1 MRALRLSVLAIATLA
16 CAGGDRSHA
25 AAANDTASTRP
36 AAASVV
42 HRDTGRGPRAESRS
56 AAAVETA
63 PAVVDT
69 SAPPPRPARVRH
81 LATPDPM
88 RGLYVSRA
96 VAQGPGV
103 WRLVEL
109 ARRTSVNALVFD
121 VKDDQGVVLYPS
133 TVGLAHLIGADA
145 VHPMPVPRL
154 HALMDSLRKYRI
166 YAVARIVVARDPIL
180 ASKRPQWGLVHRAD
194 DPERNAWVDPR
205 RREIWAYA
213 ADLASEAA
221 ARGFSAVQFDDAQFP
236 PSKGLGERLE
246 LRSLSGPTAGEV
258 IRAQLGFLASRL
270 DPVGV
275 PMAIGVDA
283 MSAVDSSDLGVGAR
297 WETFADQADL
307 VFPREFPSAFPRG
320 TLGVPDPGTDPYEA
334 VSRAL
339 AAARRRNAG
348 VRDAARVVP
357 WYQDFSSGAAT
368 YGDAQVR
375 AQIRAGEANGIRSWL
390 LWNPD
395 GTYTES
401 ALRPPVRADSAKAKR
416 PTARAGGRSRR

>member
-1 MRALRLSVLAIATLA
+1 MRALRLSVLALAALA
-16 CAGGDRSHA
+16 CAGGDRSPASA
-25 AAANDTASTRP
+25 AKEAASTPP
-36 AAASVV
+36 AAAPAS
-42 HRDTGRGPRAESRS
+42 HRDTGRVSRAESRP
-56 AAAVETA
+56 AA
-63 PAVVDT
+63 PADTSPPVVDT

-109 ARRTSVNALVFD
+109 ARHTSVNALVFD
-121 VKDDQGVVLYPS
+121 VKDDQGIVLYPS

-145 VHPMPVPRL
+145 VHPMPVARL
-154 HALMDSLRKYRI
+154 HALIDSLRKYRI

-180 ASKRPQWGLVHRAD
+180 AAKRPQWGLVHRAD

-236 PSKGLGERLE
+236 PSKGLSERLE

-275 PMAIGVDA
+275 PM
-283 MSAVDSSDLGVGAR
+283 
-297 WETFADQADL
+297 
-307 VFPREFPSAFPRG
+307 
-320 TLGVPDPGTDPYEA
+320 
-334 VSRAL
+334 
-339 AAARRRNAG
+339 
-348 VRDAARVVP
+348 
-357 WYQDFSSGAAT
+357 
-368 YGDAQVR
+368 
-375 AQIRAGEANGIRSWL
+375 
-390 LWNPD
+390 
-395 GTYTES
+395 
-401 ALRPPVRADSAKAKR
+401 
-416 PTARAGGRSRR
+416 